1 VKEAVVVDSTCLIG
15 LERIGRLDLLPA
27 LFDPI
32 LIPPE
37 VAQEFGTSLSW
48 LSIEAPAN
56 LALLSALK
64 MLVDDGEAAA
74 IALARERGYKI
85 VLDDRQA
92 RLVGRNIGLTIIG
105 TVGIL
110 VKAKR
115 SGIILSLKPL
125 LDDLETNGFYLSHA
139 LKEEALQLVGE

>member
-1 VKEAVVVDSTCLIG
+1 VKEAIVVDSTCLIG
-15 LERIGRLDLLPA
+15 LERINRLDILPA

-37 VAQEFGTSLSW
+37 VAREFGTSLSW
-48 LSIEAPAN
+48 LSVEAPAN

-64 MLVDDGEAAA
+64 MLVDDGEAEA
-74 IALARERGYKI
+74 IALVSERSYKI

-92 RLVGRNIGLTIIG
+92 RLVGSNLRLTIIG

-110 VKAKR
+110 VKAKLN
-115 SGIILSLKPL
+115 GIISVLKPVF
-125 LDDLETNGFYLSHA
+125 DDLEANGFYLSSA
-139 LKEEALQLVGE
+139 LKEEALRLVGE